1 KPTDLMGRK
10 GGAPSVDAT
19 YRLFDVFARV
29 NGIDP
34 SRVQWTTVQ
43 PQVREP
49 LLVRGEIDFAAA
61 WVMTAVPSLI
71 GLGVKRDDINVMML
85 RDHGL
90 DLYANAVFTTPAFAK
105 QHPDAVRGFVKATVQ
120 SWQNAAADPDAAVA
134 ALKRTEPL
142 SDPAVELGRL
152 KAALEFVVTPGVRKT
167 GIGHVDP
174 ARLAKHIDIVTD
186 GFGLPRKL
194 PPEMV
199 FDSSFLPPAA
209 ERQIG
214 RGPLVPCRG
223 RQSFGKWSKEPVGV
237 DRCGVGARRQLVCAN
252 DRLDRAFE
260 LLRRDRAQPVL
271 LYVRRVSEP
280 ERDIE
285 PHLLDVELHHG
296 IVRLEE
302 LERLLW
308 RRNCVFGAPV
318 ERLDDAAHR
327 FRVLVGE
334 LLRSHQRQ
342 PVHIGAEIGVLDHE
356 QIVHREPKLE
366 RG

>member
-1 KPTDLMGRK
+1 MPIVGHLKQYSLKRTTLMFLRNTVAAFVIFAATACAGTAPTQAQSTDARFVLDFLLQGQQSAFVLGRERGYYAAQKVNLTAFDPGRGGADSITKVASGTHDIGFGDLSALIEFNARNPGRELIAVLLVYDQAPLSLISLKKSRITKPADLMGRK

-34 SRVQWTTVQ
+34 TRVQWTTVQ

-71 GLGVKRDDINVMML
+71 GLGVNRDDINVMML

-134 ALKRTEPL
+134 ALKRAEPL

-152 KAALEFVVTPGVRKT
+152 KAALEFVVTPGVHKT
-167 GIGHVDP
+167 GLGHVDP
-174 ARLAKHIDIVTD
+174 ARLAKHIDVVTD
-186 GFGLPRKL
+186 GFQLPRKL

-209 ERQIG
+209 ERQI
-214 RGPLVPCRG
+214 
-223 RQSFGKWSKEPVGV
+223 
-237 DRCGVGARRQLVCAN
+237 AR
-252 DRLDRAFE
+252 
-260 LLRRDRAQPVL
+260 
-271 LYVRRVSEP
+271 
-280 ERDIE
+280 
-285 PHLLDVELHHG
+285 
-296 IVRLEE
+296 
-302 LERLLW
+302 
-308 RRNCVFGAPV
+308 
-318 ERLDDAAHR
+318 
-327 FRVLVGE
+327 
-334 LLRSHQRQ
+334 
-342 PVHIGAEIGVLDHE
+342 
-356 QIVHREPKLE
+356 
-366 RG
+366 